1 MDFQDLV
8 EKHSQ
13 TLREAMEANVSR
25 TFYAHWPE
33 PPSGKIYGE
42 TANDDGLAAFK
53 NRLNKNFE
61 GLLQSGADGTV
72 GEEESPYGFPLG
84 ITYPQWSVNTLA
96 TNAVNAQKQWSR
108 LSPADR
114 AAICIE
120 MLERAAAYF
129 FEIGY
134 ATMHTTGQGFVM
146 AFQASG
152 PHAFDRAL
160 EAVATG
166 YSATTYFDY
175 STSWTKPMGKISVTL
190 EKRFHAVPKGPN
202 CTIGCSTFPIW
213 NSFPGM
219 FASLVTGNVTIA
231 KTHPK
236 VVYPMALCVA
246 SFQNTLQEL
255 GLDPHIVQLATDSTT
270 EPISFDL
277 ARHPAIKILDFT
289 GSPTVGSEIEAIAR
303 MDNKSVFTEKAGV
316 NCVIVDSVDNLDAAL
331 DNIVFSISLYSGQMC
346 TAPQNIFIPKSGVRQ
361 GDNLISYDDVVAQ
374 FIAKIDSMA
383 SNEKMGPGT
392 YGGIQSEATVR
403 RLEEAEQLECRV
415 LRKAQ
420 KCTQPGFENAR
431 SYSPFVAEVPVVRP
445 DIYEREWFG
454 PITFIIPID
463 SFEQGL
469 EQVYKSVKIN
479 GALTTAVY
487 TTDEGRLAAAE
498 ESLIMAGAPVAFN
511 FTGPIW
517 VNQSAAFSDFHGAG
531 ANPAGNAS
539 FADLSFVT
547 NRFNMIG
554 TRIKVNA

>member
-1 MDFQDLV
+1 MNFQDLV
-8 EKHSQ
+8 EKHSE
-13 TLREAMEANVSR
+13 TIREAMEANVAR

-42 TANDDGLAAFK
+42 TANDDGLASFK
-53 NRLNKNFE
+53 NRLNKPFA
-61 GLLQSGADGTV
+61 GLLQEGAEGSI

-96 TNAVNAQKQWSR
+96 SNAVNAQKQWSR

-114 AAICIE
+114 AAVCIE
-120 MLERAAAYF
+120 LLEQAASYF

-134 ATMHTTGQGFVM
+134 ATMHSTGQGFVM

-160 EAVATG
+160 EAVVTG
-166 YSATTYFDY
+166 LAATTYFDY
-175 STSWTKPMGKISVTL
+175 STTWTKPMGKMSVTL

-231 KTHPK
+231 KVHPK
-236 VVYPMALCVA
+236 VIYPMALCVA
-246 SFQNTLQEL
+246 SFQNTLQQL
-255 GLDPHIVQLATDSTT
+255 GLDPHIIQLATDTVT
-270 EPISFDL
+270 EPITFEL
-277 ARHPAIKILDFT
+277 AQHPAVKILDFT
-289 GSPTVGSEIEAIAR
+289 GSPSVGSEIEAIAR
-303 MDNKSVFTEKAGV
+303 MDGKPVFTEKAGV
-316 NCVIVDSVDNLDAAL
+316 NCVILDSVENLDAVL
-331 DNIVFSISLYSGQMC
+331 DNLAFSISLYSGQMC
-346 TAPQNIFIPKSGVRQ
+346 TAPQNIFIPKSGIHQ
-361 GDNLISYDDVVAQ
+361 GDELISYESV
-374 FIAKIDSMA
+374 IAKFIEKIDAMA
-383 SNEKMGPGT
+383 NNEKMGPGT
-392 YGGIQSEATVR
+392 FGAIQNEATVR
-403 RLEEAEQLECRV
+403 RLEDVSKTDCKV
-415 LRKAQ
+415 LRNAQ
-420 KCTQPGFENAR
+420 PCAQQGFENAR
-431 SYSPFVAEVPVVRP
+431 SFSPFVAEVSVIRP
-445 DIYEREWFG
+445 DIYENEWFG
-454 PITFIIPID
+454 PITFIIPVQ
-463 SFEQGL
+463 SFEQAL

-487 TTDEGRLAAAE
+487 STDDGRIAAAE

-531 ANPAGNAS
+531 ANPSGNAS

-554 TRIKVNA
+554 TRIKINS